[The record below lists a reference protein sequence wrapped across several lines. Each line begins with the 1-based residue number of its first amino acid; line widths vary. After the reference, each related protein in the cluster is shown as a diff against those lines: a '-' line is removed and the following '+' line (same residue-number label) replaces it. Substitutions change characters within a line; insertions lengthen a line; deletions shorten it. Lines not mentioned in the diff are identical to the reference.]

1 MPTIQDDEVRLK
13 FWLTVHGH
21 EHKHRPDIPEEWS
34 YQWWASVAAALCS
47 AAGCF
52 PADLRSL
59 GDALAADQPSETQ
72 QTFLPDLGGGT

>member
-1 MPTIQDDEVRLK
+1 M
-13 FWLTVHGH
+13 HMH
-21 EHKHRPDIPEEWS
+21 EHESRPDIPEEWS

-59 GDALAADQPSETQ
+59 GDALAADRPSETQ
-72 QTFLPDLGGGT
+72 QTFAPENQYRVSILKVQ